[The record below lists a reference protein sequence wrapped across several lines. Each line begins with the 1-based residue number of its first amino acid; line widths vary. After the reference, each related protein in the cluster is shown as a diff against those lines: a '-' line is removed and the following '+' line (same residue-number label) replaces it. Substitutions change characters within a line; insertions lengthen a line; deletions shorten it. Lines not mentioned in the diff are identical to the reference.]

1 MRRNLTPLLI
11 LVAVL
16 CGVGAAYYYYRTT
29 EGLRFNQAAR
39 VSQQR
44 SEIRLYMTVGY
55 DRGPLVR
62 EAYRMAD
69 LNGTSMLQYV
79 VLGRNNVQITIV
91 ERPRETLQEGV
102 NVAFLFDELVRDGI
116 WDLGSKPPRGDT
128 TAHYTL
134 GIAQISG
141 NTRGAHRVSFTDP
154 HYWATTG
161 GRQFHLKLD
170 RNKPLP
176 DLLRMSST
184 VLVEPRYG
192 QLVSDFRTFGP
203 PSFRDKIDAAR
214 KRLGAHT

>member
-16 CGVGAAYYYYRTT
+16 VGLGAAYYDFRTT
-29 EGLRFNQAAR
+29 EVSRINQSAR

-44 SEIRLYMTVGY
+44 SEIRLSMTIAY

-62 EAYRMAD
+62 ETYRMAD
-69 LNGTSMLQYV
+69 INGTSMLQYQ

-91 ERPRETLQEGV
+91 ERPRPTLQEGV

-116 WDLGSKPPRGDT
+116 WDLHSRPPRGDT
-128 TAHYTL
+128 TVHYTL
-134 GIAQISG
+134 AITQITG
-141 NTRGAHRVSFTDP
+141 NTHGSHQFAFTDP
-154 HYWATTG
+154 RYWATTG
-161 GRQFHLKLD
+161 GRQFHLTLD

-184 VLVEPRYG
+184 VLIEPRYG
-192 QLVSDFRTFGP
+192 QLVVDFRTFGP
-203 PSFRDKIDAAR
+203 PSFRDKVDAAR
-214 KRLGAHT
+214 KRMGTA